1 MCVLYTLEYKNLRF
15 LSTSQGLP
23 CTIGYIEAKPI
34 LKTDN
39 VRGIL
44 LGEFPVQYEAFDDQ
58 VASGKIS
65 EA

>member
-44 LGEFPVQYEAFDDQ
+44 LGEFQVQYEAFDDQ

>member
-1 MCVLYTLEYKNLRF
+1 MP
-15 LSTSQGLP
+15 QGLP

-44 LGEFPVQYEAFDDQ
+44 LGEFPVQYDAFDDQ
-58 VASGKIS
+58 VASGNIYKLPLIRKINKYNKNI
-65 EA
+65 ED

>member
-1 MCVLYTLEYKNLRF
+1 MF
-15 LSTSQGLP
+15 STRLIRKIYVFFQMSQGLP

-44 LGEFPVQYEAFDDQ
+44 LGEFPVQYDAFDDQ

-65 EA
+65 KA

>member
-1 MCVLYTLEYKNLRF
+1 MIRKIYVF
-15 LSTSQGLP
+15 IQMSQGLP

>member
-1 MCVLYTLEYKNLRF
+1 M
-15 LSTSQGLP
+15 SQGLP

-65 EA
+65 KA

>member
-1 MCVLYTLEYKNLRF
+1 M
-15 LSTSQGLP
+15 SQGLP

-58 VASGKIS
+58 VASGKIFGS
-65 EA
+65 LKTISYKRDSNRSL

>member
-1 MCVLYTLEYKNLRF
+1 MP
-15 LSTSQGLP
+15 QGLP

>member
-1 MCVLYTLEYKNLRF
+1 MIGKIL
-15 LSTSQGLP
+15 QGLP

>member
-1 MCVLYTLEYKNLRF
+1 M
-15 LSTSQGLP
+15 SQGLP

-44 LGEFPVQYEAFDDQ
+44 LGEFPVQYDAFDDH
-58 VASGKIS
+58 VASGNTYKLPLTCQLNKHIN
-65 EA
+65 